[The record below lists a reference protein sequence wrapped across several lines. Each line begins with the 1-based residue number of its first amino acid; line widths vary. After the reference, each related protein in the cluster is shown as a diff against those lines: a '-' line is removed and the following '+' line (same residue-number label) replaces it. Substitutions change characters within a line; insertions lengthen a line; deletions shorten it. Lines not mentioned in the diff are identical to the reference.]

1 VTIKAGRTFFRPAWN
16 KGTESLLSP
25 LKLMQLKIGG
35 DIHEARRSGIWL
47 PAWWLAHSQPGREVT
62 HLAAPRSKK
71 SRSEAVAVR
80 LSEMQKSIQARQQQI
95 QRWVE
100 QVKSRD
106 SQILD
111 QQQMNQVR
119 SSASQAPQA
128 IEAATSQ
135 STQEEQNITA
145 IRSDVKPYDGSREKV
160 NRGRI
165 QWGRQSSYV
174 DRQYLVGAGRRA
186 VRAGCNDPQFVPLLR
201 TVACASLT
209 LAIALSFC
217 AGVGTFYCPREFG
230 SE

>member
-1 VTIKAGRTFFRPAWN
+1 
-16 KGTESLLSP
+16 
-25 LKLMQLKIGG
+25 M
-35 DIHEARRSGIWL
+35 
-47 PAWWLAHSQPGREVT
+47 
-62 HLAAPRSKK
+62 
-71 SRSEAVAVR
+71 AVR
-80 LSEMQKSIQARQQQI
+80 LSEMQKSIQARQLQI

-106 SQILD
+106 SQIQD
-111 QQQMNQVR
+111 QQQINQVR

-128 IEAATSQ
+128 AEAATSQ

-165 QWGRQSSYV
+165 QRGRQFSYV
-174 DRQYLVGAGRRA
+174 DRQYLVGGGGRAART
-186 VRAGCNDPQFVPLLR
+186 GCNDPHFVPLLR
-201 TVACASLT
+201 TVACANLT

-217 AGVGTFYCPREFG
+217 AGVGTFYCSQEFG